1 MRIAFIGLGHMGLP
15 MATNLLKAG
24 YTLVVWNRTPEKA
37 LPLVNLGA
45 LQAGI
50 PKEVVDLSG
59 IVITMLADD
68 AAVESVVFG
77 KDGFGEKLGPGG
89 IHISMSTISP
99 ETSKKLTQYHQSKGA
114 AYVAA
119 PVFGRPDAAAAK
131 SLFILYAGPADVK
144 QKVTPVLEAMGKKI
158 FDITE
163 TPSHA
168 NVVKLSGNF
177 MIMAAM
183 EAMAEAFTLGEKH
196 GVPREKTMEVLTQ
209 SLFTAPVYVNYGEQI
224 ARHTY
229 EPAGFKLSLGLKDAS
244 LVATAANSVL
254 APMPLGSL
262 MLGRFQA
269 AMAKGWQHKDW
280 AAIALNVSQDAGLDE
295 RKR

>member
-1 MRIAFIGLGHMGLP
+1 MDA
-15 MATNLLKAG
+15 
-24 YTLVVWNRTPEKA
+24 
-37 LPLVNLGA
+37 
-45 LQAGI
+45 
-50 PKEVVDLSG
+50 VDPSG

-68 AAVESVVFG
+68 AAVERVVFG

-131 SLFILYAGPADVK
+131 KLFILCAGPPDAK
-144 QKVTPVLEAMGKKI
+144 QKVKLVLEAMGQKI

-196 GVPREKTMEVLTQ
+196 GVPREKTMEVMTQ
-209 SLFTAPVYVNYGEQI
+209 SLFAAPVYVNYGKQI
-224 ARHTY
+224 ASHTY
-229 EPAGFKLSLGLKDAS
+229 EPAGFKLSLGYKDAN
-244 LVATAANSVL
+244 LVASAANSVL
-254 APMPLGSL
+254 APMPVGGL
-262 MLGRFQA
+262 MLARFQS
-269 AMAKGWQHKDW
+269 AMAKGWQDLDW
-280 AAIALNVSQDAGLDE
+280 AAVALGVSQDAGLDGK
-295 RKR
+295 KR

>member
-24 YTLVVWNRTPEKA
+24 YSLVVWNRTPEKA
-37 LPLVNLGA
+37 APLVTIGA
-45 LQAGI
+45 KQAKT
-50 PKEVVDLSG
+50 PQEAVDPSG

-68 AAVESVVFG
+68 AAVERAVFG

-99 ETSKKLTQYHQSKGA
+99 ETSKKLANYHQTKGA

-131 SLFILYAGPADVK
+131 KLFILCAGPADAK
-144 QKVTPVLEAMGKKI
+144 QKARPVLEAMGQKV
-158 FDITE
+158 FDITDE
-163 TPSHA
+163 PSHA

-196 GVPREKTMEVLTQ
+196 GVPREKTMEVMTQ
-209 SLFTAPVYVNYGEQI
+209 SLFAAPVYINYGKQI
-224 ARHTY
+224 ASHTY
-229 EPAGFKLSLGLKDAS
+229 EPAGFKLSLGFKDAN
-244 LVATAANSVL
+244 LVAAAANSVL
-254 APMPLGSL
+254 APMPLGGL

-269 AMAKGWQHKDW
+269 AMAKGWKDLDW
-280 AAIALNVSQDAGLDE
+280 AAVALNVTQDAGLDWK
-295 RKR
+295 KR